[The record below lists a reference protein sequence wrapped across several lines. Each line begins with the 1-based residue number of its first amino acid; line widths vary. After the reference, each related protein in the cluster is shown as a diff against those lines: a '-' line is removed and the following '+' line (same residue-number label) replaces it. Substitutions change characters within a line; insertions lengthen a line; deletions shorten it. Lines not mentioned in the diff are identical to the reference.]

1 MYLIEKK
8 LDFQDICL
16 NLHYKEET
24 GSPLIINHYTIQSLD
39 FFMKVK
45 ATRGDIDN
53 YIETTDR
60 RRDLTYFTSYDLND
74 VQDDNLYIQNSC
86 H

>member
-1 MYLIEKK
+1 
-8 LDFQDICL
+8 
-16 NLHYKEET
+16 
-24 GSPLIINHYTIQSLD
+24 
-39 FFMKVK
+39 MKVK